1 MKIEAIKE
9 TLADAVTKAE
19 KIAGRSANLPILK
32 GLHLIAHDNVLDI
45 KSTNL
50 DLGISVTIPIK
61 MKEGGDVVVP
71 ANILSSFI
79 NSLAKEKSVSLESE
93 GQTLKVS
100 TGSVNTIIKTLS
112 GEEFPIIP
120 KIVDEE
126 AFSMPAR
133 DLVMGIRSVAY
144 AAAIGS
150 MKPELSSIYIYYEE
164 DKLVFVATDSF
175 RLAEKKIKVK
185 KIPHFKSLLIPEK
198 NAVEI
203 ARIFDNLKDD
213 LSISIGENQIA
224 FYGGNTYLVSRIID
238 GSFLD
243 YRQVIPKETSSSVV
257 VLKQDLASTLKTSMV
272 FSDNFN
278 QLLINLDPKSKKF
291 EIQSRNNDV
300 GESAA
305 LIEAVVEGENLST
318 SVNHRYFV
326 DCFQSIPSDTISLR
340 FSGSDRPIVVEG
352 AGDKSFIYLVMPMNR
367 S

>member
-32 GLHLIAHDNVLDI
+32 GLHLLAHDNVLDI
-45 KSTNL
+45 KATNL
-50 DLGISVTIPIK
+50 DLGISVTIPVKIK
-61 MKEGGDVVVP
+61 EEGDVVVP

-79 NSLAKEKSVSLESE
+79 NSLSKEKNITLESD

-100 TGSVNTIIKTLS
+100 TENFNTIIKTLS

-120 KIVDEE
+120 RIADDE

-133 DLVMGIRSVAY
+133 DLVLGIRSVVY

-150 MKPELSSIYIYYEE
+150 MKPELSSIYVYYEE

-175 RLAEKKIKVK
+175 RLAEKKVKVK

-198 NAVEI
+198 NAIEI
-203 ARIFDNLKDD
+203 ARIFDGLREDI
-213 LSISIGENQIA
+213 SISIGDNQIA

-257 VLKQDLASTLKTSMV
+257 VLKQDLVSTLKTSMV
-272 FSDNFN
+272 FSDSFN
-278 QLLINLDPKSKKF
+278 QLLINIDPKNKKF

-305 LIEAVVEGENLST
+305 SVEAVVEGENLST
-318 SVNHRYFV
+318 SVNYRYFT
-326 DCFQSIPSDTISLR
+326 DCFQSISGDTVSLS